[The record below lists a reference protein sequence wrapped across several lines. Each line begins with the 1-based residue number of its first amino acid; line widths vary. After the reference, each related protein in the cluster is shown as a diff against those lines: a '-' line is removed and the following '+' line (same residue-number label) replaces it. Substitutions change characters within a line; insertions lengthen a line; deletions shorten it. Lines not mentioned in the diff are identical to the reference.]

1 MKPIFFVG
9 FMGVGKT
16 TVGKR
21 LGEVLNLPVID
32 LDQYIETKEKKSIR
46 DIFHQHGETYFRE
59 LETSVL
65 QELKKEMAIIT
76 TGGGIVE
83 REENRAF
90 LRNCGSVFH
99 LTCPFGS
106 LWKRLEGDQDRPLV
120 QRNSKTSLKEL
131 YERRLPLYE
140 SGSTVTIFTEGKS
153 VDEVVELILPYLQH
167 NVV

>member
-32 LDQYIETKEKKSIR
+32 LDQYIETKEKKSIK

-59 LETSVL
+59 LETRGL
-65 QELKKEMAIIT
+65 QALKNEMAIIT

-83 REENRAF
+83 RVENRAF

-99 LTCPFGS
+99 LTCPFDA
-106 LWKRLEGDQDRPLV
+106 LWERLEGDQDRPLV

-131 YERRLPLYE
+131 YERRLSLYE

-167 NVV
+167 NIV